1 MIANVCFL
9 SATALFPMLFG
20 VALPI
25 APCVGVG
32 VGFVVASC
40 KGKRDYHNHQKLFH
54 FYSSSAS
61 MIKVKQFL

>member
-20 VALPI
+20 VALPV

-32 VGFVVASC
+32 VCVFTVIAS
-40 KGKRDYHNHQKLFH
+40 DESEY
-54 FYSSSAS
+54 
-61 MIKVKQFL
+61 